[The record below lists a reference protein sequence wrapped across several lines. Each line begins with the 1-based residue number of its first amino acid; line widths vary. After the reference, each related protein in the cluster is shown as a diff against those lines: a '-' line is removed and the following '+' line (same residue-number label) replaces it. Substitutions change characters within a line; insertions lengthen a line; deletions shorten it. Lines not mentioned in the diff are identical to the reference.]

1 MNNKPRVLIVDDVSS
16 NIHLLMNILKD
27 DYTLIAATN
36 GEKAISL
43 TNMDPQPDIILLDVV
58 MPDIDGYEVCRRLKQ
73 NKQTAHIPIVFVTS
87 LNSIE
92 QQEEAIN
99 VGAIDFITKPLSR
112 NIVLHKVKT
121 YCKLNRLTDKKDSIS
136 LRKLKDTNTK
146 IIKPSILVV
155 DDTPEN
161 IQVMIQVLKNEY
173 TVTVATSGAKA
184 LEILNNGL
192 SPDLILLDVVMPKM
206 DGYEFCEL
214 INQDDKYKHIPIIFV
229 TILEHEKDIVKG
241 FELGAVDYVVK
252 PIEPVVLKAR
262 INTHLKLKGY
272 SDKLIEDIRVKEDL
286 IMNQSKLALL
296 GEMFENV
303 THQWKQPLSS
313 INVTTT
319 GIKIQK
325 DYNQL
330 DDEKLLNGL
339 NTIENAVKYLSDTV
353 DAFGNFLINDSKK
366 YEFNIEVLISRT
378 LNLLSPK
385 LADYSIVVENNVENV
400 LLINYENDLMQV
412 LMNIILNALDKLVE
426 VQGDRKIIIDSIHN
440 ENSITIRIQ
449 DNAGGV
455 NPENI
460 DCIFDKYFTTKSRK
474 EGRGL
479 GLFISKKIVEDRLGG
494 EISVNNIS
502 NGACFEIVL
511 ST

>member
-121 YCKLNRLTDKKDSIS
+121 YCNLNRLTDKKDSIS

-241 FELGAVDYVVK
+241 FELGAVT
-252 PIEPVVLKAR
+252 
-262 INTHLKLKGY
+262 N
-272 SDKLIEDIRVKEDL
+272 
-286 IMNQSKLALL
+286 
-296 GEMFENV
+296 
-303 THQWKQPLSS
+303 
-313 INVTTT
+313 
-319 GIKIQK
+319 
-325 DYNQL
+325 
-330 DDEKLLNGL
+330 
-339 NTIENAVKYLSDTV
+339 
-353 DAFGNFLINDSKK
+353 
-366 YEFNIEVLISRT
+366 
-378 LNLLSPK
+378 
-385 LADYSIVVENNVENV
+385 
-400 LLINYENDLMQV
+400 
-412 LMNIILNALDKLVE
+412 
-426 VQGDRKIIIDSIHN
+426 
-440 ENSITIRIQ
+440 
-449 DNAGGV
+449 
-455 NPENI
+455 
-460 DCIFDKYFTTKSRK
+460 
-474 EGRGL
+474 
-479 GLFISKKIVEDRLGG
+479 
-494 EISVNNIS
+494 
-502 NGACFEIVL
+502 
-511 ST
+511 